1 MRKRPDGTS
10 RKPRTWSSAAPTS
23 DIAGPTRASNS
34 SPASVNATLRVVR
47 FISRTPS
54 RSSMSR
60 NRWLKLDTETR
71 CSSAARRKFRVRAT
85 ATKASRSRRSK
96 SFIVRYSEQAIWN
109 CPAYRFNAMA
119 SYQRRYG
126 GAWSPAVFEENPMEQ
141 RKLGATG
148 PKVSVIGLGCMGMS
162 DFYGPADRGESIAT
176 IHAALDAGITL
187 LDTGDFYGV
196 GHNELLIRDALAGR
210 SRDNVQISVKFG
222 ALREPVHGFAGMDC
236 RPAAV
241 KNFLSYSLQ
250 RLGVD
255 HIEIYRPARLD
266 ASVPIEDTVG
276 AIAEMVKAG
285 HVRYIGLSEVGSD
298 TIRRAHA
305 VHPIADLQIEYSL
318 IARGIE
324 DDILATC
331 RELGIGVTAYGV
343 LSRGLISGHWSK
355 DRSSA
360 QDFRRNSPRFQ
371 DKNLDTNLAL
381 VDRLRAIAGN
391 IGASVA
397 QVAIA
402 CALA

>member
-10 RKPRTWSSAAPTS
+10 RRPRTRSRASLTS
-23 DIAGPTRASNS
+23 LIAGPTRASNNS
-34 SPASVNATLRVVR
+34 SASVSATLRVVR
-47 FISRTPS
+47 FIRRTPS

-60 NRWLKLDTETR
+60 SRWLRLDTETR

-96 SFIVRYSEQAIWN
+96 SFIVRYSEQGIWN

-187 LDTGDFYGV
+187 LDTGDFYGM
-196 GHNELLIRDALAGR
+196 GHNEMLIGEAVAGR
-210 SRDNVQISVKFG
+210 RREDYQLSVKFG
-222 ALREPVHGFAGMDC
+222 ALRDPAMGWSGYDA

-241 KNFLSYSLQ
+241 KNFLAYTLR

-255 HIEIYRPARLD
+255 YIDIYRPARLD
-266 ASVPIEDTVG
+266 PDVPIEDTVG
-276 AIAEMVKAG
+276 AIADMVKAG
-285 HVRYIGLSEVGSD
+285 YVRHIGLSEIGAQ
-298 TIRRAHA
+298 TLRRAHA
-305 VHPIADLQIEYSL
+305 VHPISDLQIEYSL
-318 IARGIE
+318 ISRGIE
-324 DDILATC
+324 HEILPAA
-331 RELGIGVTAYGV
+331 RELGIGITAYGV

-355 DRSSA
+355 ARA
-360 QDFRRNSPRFQ
+360 GERDFRAISPRFQ
-371 DKNLDTNLAL
+371 
-381 VDRLRAIAGN
+381 
-391 IGASVA
+391 GAN
-397 QVAIA
+397 
-402 CALA
+402 